1 MKSLKLE
8 EDDDDFI
15 DEFKPSVIKED
26 GHTRIQVG
34 ITEDKLERAEQIFGD
49 DDEDDDQQI

>member
-34 ITEDKLERAEQIFGD
+34 ITEDKLERAE
-49 DDEDDDQQI
+49 